1 MPCYLDGLNNINDIE
16 FESIVF
22 YGKSDEG
29 TFPYYFGSKPICS
42 VMPLRLTFH
51 KTKWYIKDYKG
62 GKCLALLC
70 SKEKEKD
77 LLKNMKKYFI
87 KLNILLKLKI
97 RIQIIMLKN
106 TWKSEL
112 I

>member
-1 MPCYLDGLNNINDIE
+1 MPYYLDGLNNMDDIE
-16 FESIVF
+16 VESIVF
-22 YGKSDEG
+22 CRKSDEG
-29 TFPYYFGSKPICS
+29 SFPYYFGCKPICS

-51 KTKWYIKDYKG
+51 KTKWYITDYKG
-62 GKCLALLC
+62 SKCVALLC

-77 LLKNMKKYFI
+77 LLKNMKKYLI

-106 TWKSEL
+106 TSKSEL